1 MPFWAIGGAA
11 ERDDDPRAI
20 WTRRAAHYDNPQ
32 QPHMRSLEI
41 GQNASRDYG
50 VKSFSLV
57 AIKEGADERH
67 AIGYRSFVVA
77 AERRIIHRSIR

>member
-1 MPFWAIGGAA
+1 
-11 ERDDDPRAI
+11 
-20 WTRRAAHYDNPQ
+20 
-32 QPHMRSLEI
+32 MRSLEI
-41 GQNASRDYG
+41 GQNASRDHG